1 MSIYLAIAA
10 GGAVGAISRYWMT
23 GSVGQMLGFSFPFG
37 TLSVNVL
44 GSFLMG
50 LFAILLTEKIPLDD
64 SVRLGLITG
73 MLGAFTTFSAFAMDT
88 LGLME
93 SGAMVKTLVY
103 VMPKKVICQEN
114 GSKVHR
120 KLKRYS
126 LKFFTCR

>member
-10 GGAVGAISRYWMT
+10 GGAVGAISRYCMT
-23 GSVGQMLGFSFPFG
+23 GSVGQMLGYSFPFG

-93 SGAMVKTLVY
+93 SGAVMKALLY
-103 VMPKKVICQEN
+103 VMASVLVCIVAAWAGVFIAKQII
-114 GSKVHR
+114 
-120 KLKRYS
+120 
-126 LKFFTCR
+126 

>member
-23 GSVGQMLGFSFPFG
+23 GSVGQMLGYSFPFG

-103 VMPKKVICQEN
+103 VMASVLVCIIAAWAGVFIAKQII
-114 GSKVHR
+114 
-120 KLKRYS
+120 
-126 LKFFTCR
+126 

>member
-23 GSVGQMLGFSFPFG
+23 GSVGQMLGYSFPFG

-93 SGAMVKTLVY
+93 SGAIVKTLVY
-103 VMPKKVICQEN
+103 VMASVLVCIIAAWAGVFIAKQII
-114 GSKVHR
+114 
-120 KLKRYS
+120 
-126 LKFFTCR
+126 

>member
-23 GSVGQMLGFSFPFG
+23 GSVGQMLGYSFPFG

-93 SGAMVKTLVY
+93 SGAMMKALLY
-103 VMPKKVICQEN
+103 VMASVVVCIVAAWARVFIAKQII
-114 GSKVHR
+114 
-120 KLKRYS
+120 
-126 LKFFTCR
+126 

>member
-23 GSVGQMLGFSFPFG
+23 GSVGQMLGYSFPFG

-73 MLGAFTTFSAFAMDT
+73 MLGAFTTFSTF
-88 LGLME
+88 
-93 SGAMVKTLVY
+93 S
-103 VMPKKVICQEN
+103 MPL
-114 GSKVHR
+114 R
-120 KLKRYS
+120 
-126 LKFFTCR
+126 

>member
-10 GGAVGAISRYWMT
+10 GGAVGAVSRYWMS
-23 GSVGQMLGFSFPFG
+23 GSVGQMLGHSFPFG

-50 LFAILLTEKIPLDD
+50 LLAILLTEKIPLDD

-88 LGLME
+88 LGLMQ
-93 SGAMVKTLVY
+93 SGALLRSLMYIVASV
-103 VMPKKVICQEN
+103 VMCVLAALAGVLIAKQII
-114 GSKVHR
+114 
-120 KLKRYS
+120 
-126 LKFFTCR
+126 

>member
-23 GSVGQMLGFSFPFG
+23 GSVGQMLGYSFPFG

-93 SGAMVKTLVY
+93 SGAMMKALLY
-103 VMPKKVICQEN
+103 VMASVLVCIVAAWAGVFIAKQII
-114 GSKVHR
+114 
-120 KLKRYS
+120 
-126 LKFFTCR
+126 